1 MILFFVEVIMDI
13 RKIGFMNLDLTGLI

>member
-13 RKIGFMNLDLTGLI
+13 RKISFMNLDLTGLI